1 MKKKYENPEVEIIPV
16 ESEDVL
22 TESGGA
28 FDLEEDVL

>member
-1 MKKKYENPEVEIIPV
+1 MKEKYENPEVEIISI

-22 TESGGA
+22 TESGGG